1 MFICEKANK
10 IFQNMKDTVA
20 PDKFQSG
27 VIDKMNRVFGQ
38 NVHRMKKARKHT
50 HLCCLKDCVFLVWFR
65 TDPDGK
71 LTFKKVISQH
81 HSVLAH
87 SNSSA
92 KKKLLFD

>member
-92 KKKLLFD
+92 KKKLLFN